1 MNRSRPPILVFPELW
16 PDETIYSL
24 LAKIA
29 SVNGVGHFEV
39 IGLLLGADRP
49 TTVIGC
55 PVDLRHFYEAAEG
68 AYGSPN
74 ALLRKLT
81 ILPMLA
87 NLGVTSTSSLTDV
100 EKGNIRPELGALIF
114 GINRG
119 CQWRICSECA
129 DRDRKIYGIAYW
141 HKVHQLPT
149 SQYCPEHQL
158 KLVRFDLRRMR
169 LHDHLFL
176 PHDLKSNIVDTDDH
190 PTKEIRNILLD
201 ISLLGRDA
209 LADDLPPYAA
219 DISQAT
225 FKQGLERF
233 DILKAT
239 GELDLQEYF
248 AEFARKF
255 GTDASASKLL
265 RLAKA
270 SKPSQL
276 LNGLANDAT
285 CKPFGRLLLVNLLY
299 ETWSAFKEQCKWQDV
314 MNGEGNHIEATRSPT
329 DKSAPS
335 FEVVRQYQ
343 RTICVDYK
351 AAQTHPTRYEFMRI
365 AYRAFRWLHQND
377 RGWLDEEL
385 PVMRSTKGQRKL
397 FNKY

>member
-1 MNRSRPPILVFPELW
+1 MKRFSPAILQFPELW

-29 SVNGVGHFEV
+29 RVNGIGHFEA
-39 IGLLLGADRP
+39 IGLLLGTDRP
-49 TTVIGC
+49 MTVIGC
-55 PVDLRHFYEAAEG
+55 PVDLRHFYEATEG
-68 AYGSPN
+68 AYGSPS

-87 NLGVTSTSSLTDV
+87 NLGVTSISSLKDV
-100 EKGNIRPELGALIF
+100 ENGNKRPELGALIF

-158 KLVRFDLRRMR
+158 KLVRFDLGRMR

-190 PTKEIRNILLD
+190 PTNEIRNTLLD

-209 LADDLPPYAA
+209 LADDMPPYAA
-219 DISQAT
+219 DITQAT

-233 DILKAT
+233 EILKAT

-276 LNGLANDAT
+276 LNGLVD
-285 CKPFGRLLLVNLLY
+285 F
-299 ETWSAFKEQCKWQDV
+299 
-314 MNGEGNHIEATRSPT
+314 TRFCRQPVCSP
-329 DKSAPS
+329 
-335 FEVVRQYQ
+335 
-343 RTICVDYK
+343 
-351 AAQTHPTRYEFMRI
+351 
-365 AYRAFRWLHQND
+365 
-377 RGWLDEEL
+377 
-385 PVMRSTKGQRKL
+385 
-397 FNKY
+397 

>member
-1 MNRSRPPILVFPELW
+1 MNRSRPPTLVFPELW

-29 SVNGVGHFEV
+29 RVNGVGHFEA
-39 IGLLLGADRP
+39 IGLLLGTDRP

-55 PVDLRHFYEAAEG
+55 PVDLRHFYEATEG

-87 NLGVTSTSSLTDV
+87 NLGVTSISSLTDV
-100 EKGNIRPELGALIF
+100 EKGNIRPELGALVF

-149 SQYCPEHQL
+149 SRYCPEHQL

-225 FKQGLERF
+225 IKQGLERF
-233 DILKAT
+233 DILKT
-239 GELDLQEYF
+239 SGEVDLPEYF

-255 GTDASASKLL
+255 GTGASASNFL
-265 RLAKA
+265 RLAKS

-285 CKPFGRLLLVNLLY
+285 CKPFGRLLLVSLLY
-299 ETWSAFKEQCKWQDV
+299 KTWGAFKEQCKWQDV
-314 MNGEGNHIEATRSPT
+314 MNREGGHIEATRSLT
-329 DKSAPS
+329 DKSAPT
-335 FEVVRQYQ
+335 FEAVRQHQ

-385 PVMRSTKGQRKL
+385 PVVRSTKGQRKL
-397 FNKY
+397 FK